1 MAERFVV
8 QGGRRLQGELT
19 IRGAKNAVLPLLAA
33 CMLAEDEVVLENC
46 PNLADVDNMLRI
58 VRSLGCQAE
67 QQGGTIRMNATD
79 AQPREPSEE
88 LGRELRSSVFM
99 LGPILGRF
107 GQAVWPYPGGC
118 EIGLRPIDLH
128 IKGLRALGADLLEQ
142 GGKIICRPSRLHGA
156 HIHLDYPSVGATENI
171 MMAASV
177 AQGETVLY
185 NAAREP
191 EVEDLQALLCAMGAK
206 VAGAGEGTIRIQ
218 GVSKLHGATHR
229 VVPDRITTGTFLVA
243 AAMTH
248 GDVHL
253 LATRPEHLIP
263 VIEKLREAGC
273 VVDIIDDTT
282 LHITA
287 PQRLQAIERLETSPY
302 PGFPTDMQAQ
312 FFAMETISRGV
323 SCLVENVFENR
334 FRHAHELVRMGAKVV
349 LRDRTA
355 MITGVETLFGNLVTA
370 TDLRGGAAMVLAG
383 LAAQGTTTVHEIG
396 HIDRGYEHMEV
407 DLQHLGAAI
416 ARLS

>member
-1 MAERFVV
+1 MAEKFVV
-8 QGGRRLQGELT
+8 CGGRQLQGELA
-19 IRGAKNAVLPLLAA
+19 IRGAKNAVLPLVAA
-33 CMLAEDEVVLENC
+33 GMLAQEEVVLQNC

-58 VRSLGCQAE
+58 VRSMGCEAE
-67 QQGGTIRMNATD
+67 QVGSTIRMDATG

-99 LGPILGRF
+99 LGPIVGRF

-128 IKGLRALGADLLEQ
+128 IKGLRALGANLVEE
-142 GGKIICRPSRLHGA
+142 GGKIICRPSKLHGA
-156 HIHLDYPSVGATENI
+156 PIHLDYPSVGATENI

-177 AQGETVLY
+177 AQGETLLY

-191 EVEDLQALLCAMGAK
+191 EVVDLQDLLCAMGAQIT
-206 VAGAGEGTIRIQ
+206 GAGEGTIRIQ
-218 GVSKLHGATHR
+218 GVSKLHGATHC

-243 AAMTH
+243 AAMAQ

-253 LATRPEHLIP
+253 LSTRPEHLIP
-263 VIEKLREAGC
+263 VIDKLRESGC
-273 VVDIIDDTT
+273 CVDIIDHTT

-287 PQRLQAIERLETSPY
+287 PQRLRAIERLETSPY

-312 FFAMETISRGV
+312 FFAMETVSQGI

-349 LRDRTA
+349 LHDRTA
-355 MITGVETLFGNLVTA
+355 MITGVPQLFGAQVTA

-383 LAAQGTTTVHEIG
+383 LAAQGTTTIHAIG
-396 HIDRGYEHMEV
+396 HIDRGYERFEE
-407 DLQHLGAAI
+407 DLRQLGADI
-416 ARLS
+416 VRI